1 MLGGLSSLKEV
12 DTEIID
18 IVNSLKN
25 NFENKNYKTE
35 LFDAIS
41 YKTQVVNGTNFFIKV
56 QTDKE
61 FVHLKVYKKIKQ
73 SEPLNISNLENE
85 KSKDDEI
92 TYF

>member
-12 DTEIID
+12 DNEIID

-25 NFENKNYKTE
+25 NFEEKNYKTE
-35 LFDAIS
+35 LFEAIS
-41 YKTQVVNGTNFFIKV
+41 YKSQIVNGTNFFIKV

-61 FVHLKVYKKIKQ
+61 IIHLKVYKKIKQ
-73 SEPLNISNLENE
+73 LEPLNINDLQND

-92 TYF
+92 NYF

>member
-1 MLGGLSSLKEV
+1 MLGGLSSLKEA

-18 IVNSLKN
+18 IVTSLKN
-25 NFENKNYKTE
+25 NFENENYKTE

-56 QTDKE
+56 QTDTE

-73 SEPLNISNLENE
+73 LEPLNISNLENK

-92 TYF
+92 NYF

>member
-12 DTEIID
+12 DAEIIN
-18 IVNSLKN
+18 IVSSLKN
-25 NFENKNYKTE
+25 NFENENYKTE

-92 TYF
+92 SYF

>member
-1 MLGGLSSLKEV
+1 MLGGLSSLKEA

-18 IVNSLKN
+18 IVSSLKN
-25 NFENKNYKTE
+25 NFENENYKTE

-56 QTDKE
+56 QTDIE